1 MKPRRMEV
9 DEKYIADRKH
19 FPNAPDETG
28 SDQADEDVDDE
39 ISGHGISPRLRWGH
53 DESREAQ

>member
-1 MKPRRMEV
+1 MEV